1 MNFFWLDASAYA
13 KRYVAEKGT
22 QLMNHLFTRVPLGRM
37 VCLFEGGG
45 EIIFVFVHRRNEGK
59 ITTTRFNQLREH
71 FETEFI
77 NRDEVEQI
85 FPTENQIAD
94 SWDLIEEHSL
104 NSTDAI
110 LLQCALDRTNQLG
123 MDGDNLVLVSSDKRL
138 IRASQNEGLLTFDP
152 ETDSQTAL
160 DVLIDPL

>member
-22 QLMNHLFTRVPLGRM
+22 LLVNRLFSRVPLARM
-37 VCLFEGGG
+37 VCLFEGAG
-45 EIIFVFVHRRNEGK
+45 EVIFVFVRRRNEGE
-59 ITTTRFNQLREH
+59 ITTTFFNQVRQH

-77 NRDEVEQI
+77 DRGEVGQV
-85 FPTENQIAD
+85 FPTETQITA
-94 SWDLIEEHSL
+94 SWELIDQHSI

-110 LLQCALDRTNQLG
+110 LLQCALDRVNGLRAN
-123 MDGDNLVLVSSDKRL
+123 GDNLVLVSSDKRL
-138 IRASQNEGLLTFDP
+138 LRASQNEGLLTFDP
-152 ETDSQTAL
+152 ETDSQAAL

>member
-13 KRYVAEKGT
+13 KRYIAEKGT
-22 QLMNHLFTRVPLGRM
+22 QLMNYLFRRVPLGRM

-45 EIIFVFVHRRNEGK
+45 EIIFVFVRRKNEGR

-71 FETEFI
+71 FKTEFI
-77 NRDEVEQI
+77 DRDEVEQI
-85 FPTENQIAD
+85 FPTEDQIAD

-110 LLQCALDRTNQLG
+110 LLQCALDRTNELRIE
-123 MDGDNLVLVSSDKRL
+123 GDNLVLVSSDKRL

-152 ETDSQTAL
+152 ETDSQAAL
-160 DVLIDPL
+160 DVFINAP